1 MATIIKIV
9 YDVTNPV
16 IKVTYDVTNITVSG
30 SDIAPVYISLDYS
43 SSSAVTVITSV
54 GLTMPTGFSVANSP
68 LTSSGTLAVTYA
80 AGYSLPTTTKQSEWD
95 QAYNDKINSAAVT
108 GTTTKTLT
116 LNQQDGGTIQASWSD
131 IDTGLTSVGVSMPSG
146 FTVANSPL
154 TSNGTINITGSG
166 TTAQYLRGDGTLAT
180 FPTIYN
186 GTVTSVDMTV
196 PTGLTISGNP
206 ITSAGTLALALASG
220 YSIPTTASQANWNT
234 AYNDSIT
241 SASVSGTSTKTLT
254 LNQQDGGTVTA
265 SWSDIDTGLTSV
277 GLSMPSA
284 FAVANSPLTSN
295 GTIAVTG
302 AGTSAQYVRGDGQLA
317 NFPANGGGG
326 SSVNYYLNGSVS
338 QGTFGGDTY
347 YEMSKS
353 PIGGAGTNF
362 TRTAAQGNGYIASFI
377 TDAGDP
383 ALLNI
388 PGGNWNL
395 EFYFNASS
403 GGGTPSF
410 YAELYKVSSSNV
422 FTLVASGSTNAEGIT
437 QGTVVDQYFTSIPV
451 VQTSLLATDR
461 LAIRIY
467 VLPDGRNITLHTE
480 NSNLCEVLTTF
491 STGLNALN
499 GLTAQV
505 QYFAT
510 GTSGTDF
517 NISSV
522 TDTHTFNLPDA
533 SSSARGLVTTG
544 TQTVAGAKT
553 FSSAVTST
561 NFVLSG
567 GTGNTGL
574 YYGHTNK
581 VVLANYVVGG
591 GIDFETNG
599 GVINMVL
606 DASGNLDVVGNVTGA
621 SIIKSGGTSSQFLK
635 ADGSVDSTTYQS
647 ALTLTTTGTSGAAT
661 LVGSTLNIPQYS
673 GTNIYNGDGT
683 LTGNRSLTH
692 GGYNLSFIGSS
703 FTNRF
708 TSAGR
713 LLLGTTTESTY
724 IFDAVG
730 AARVSGD
737 LAITR
742 QAGGGGGSSV
752 QNYFPSATG
761 TDGLSYGVGKSET
774 AGNSA
779 FFGWRN
785 NSGSPHTFL
794 ETYAGTGELRIQ
806 NVNAS
811 GTIKIGETNQ
821 TVSITGT
828 NTLTLT
834 GKYFSITDAASSVTF
849 KNYSSGLSGTEAI
862 SYGVGKSETSGNT
875 GFFGWA
881 NNSGTPFVYLESYG
895 GGSPVCLQ
903 RGGGNVLVG
912 TTSDISSSVF
922 TIAST
927 TKGFLPPRMTTTQRN
942 AISSPAAGLIVYDN
956 TLNDL
961 VYHNGTA
968 WTIIQDAITLTTT
981 GSSGAATLVGT
992 TLNIPNYGSALSGYL
1007 PLTGGTLSSASSA
1020 ETLRLVNTGTG
1031 YGLYNQSD
1039 SYFQG
1044 DVKFQSV
1051 SNTIL
1056 KVDAS
1061 NKLIAAV
1068 AGTDYQAPITN
1079 PVTGTGTTNYLPKW
1093 TSGSAIGSS
1102 AIYDN
1107 IGNIIIGSTT
1117 DNGQKLQVVGTGY
1130 FSGNVSIGTTSPLY
1144 KLDVQG
1150 QTRIGYDVTPAAPSA
1165 TDILSTA
1172 HTIFGGNGGN
1182 YLTIGQY
1189 GSPTYA
1195 QWIQSSFSNPTS
1207 AVYSLLLNPL
1217 GGNLLVGTTTD
1228 SGEKL
1233 QVAGTM
1239 KVGGESS
1246 FNTTTNQFAIFNST
1260 NADGGVIVFRRSGTN
1275 VGAIGNSKNLGVGVL
1290 DDLEIR
1296 SGISASIHLKTDS
1309 GSITVKSSGIV
1320 NLSNVPSS
1328 ATGLSSGDIY
1338 KDASGFLKIV

>member
-1 MATIIKIV
+1 MANKKINQLDSRVLSATDLMLVGDPITGTSYKSLVSGLGLV
-9 YDVTNPV
+9 YVPYTGATANVALGEYGISGGYFQADLTPTLTGGVGRLIWNDTDGTMDLGLKGGNVTLHIGQNQYARVVNGTGGDVTKV
-16 IKVTYDVTNITVSG
+16 AYRAVKVTGAQGQRLQVNLAQANNDANSTDTLGVIAE
-30 SDIAPVYISLDYS
+30 DIANNQTGFICTSGQITGINTTGALQGETWNDGDILYLSPTTPGVLTKVKPDAPNHSVIMGFVVYAHANNGKIFLKVDNGYESSELHDIYTPTKNNNDGIFWVTANNRYESKSVAGALGYTPVPTTRTLTINGTAYDL
-43 SSSAVTVITSV
+43 SADRSWSV
-54 GLTMPTGFSVANSP
+54 GTVTSLTLATGTTGTDVNVSNGTI
-68 LTSSGTLAVTYA
+68 TSSGT
-80 AGYSLPTTTKQSEWD
+80 
-95 QAYNDKINSAAVT
+95 
-108 GTTTKTLT
+108 
-116 LNQQDGGTIQASWSD
+116 
-131 IDTGLTSVGVSMPSG
+131 
-146 FTVANSPL
+146 
-154 TSNGTINITGSG
+154 IT
-166 TTAQYLRGDGTLAT
+166 
-180 FPTIYN
+180 
-186 GTVTSVDMTV
+186 
-196 PTGLTISGNP
+196 
-206 ITSAGTLALALASG
+206 
-220 YSIPTTASQANWNT
+220 
-234 AYNDSIT
+234 
-241 SASVSGTSTKTLT
+241 
-254 LNQQDGGTVTA
+254 
-265 SWSDIDTGLTSV
+265 
-277 GLSMPSA
+277 
-284 FAVANSPLTSN
+284 
-295 GTIAVTG
+295 
-302 AGTSAQYVRGDGQLA
+302 
-317 NFPANGGGG
+317 
-326 SSVNYYLNGSVS
+326 
-338 QGTFGGDTY
+338 
-347 YEMSKS
+347 
-353 PIGGAGTNF
+353 
-362 TRTAAQGNGYIASFI
+362 
-377 TDAGDP
+377 
-383 ALLNI
+383 LNI
-388 PGGNWNL
+388 P
-395 EFYFNASS
+395 
-403 GGGTPSF
+403 
-410 YAELYKVSSSNV
+410 
-422 FTLVASGSTNAEGIT
+422 
-437 QGTVVDQYFTSIPV
+437 
-451 VQTSLLATDR
+451 
-461 LAIRIY
+461 
-467 VLPDGRNITLHTE
+467 
-480 NSNLCEVLTTF
+480 
-491 STGLNALN
+491 
-499 GLTAQV
+499 
-505 QYFAT
+505 
-510 GTSGTDF
+510 
-517 NISSV
+517 
-522 TDTHTFNLPDA
+522 DA
-533 SSSARGLVTTG
+533 SATARGLITTG

-927 TKGFLPPRMTTTQRN
+927 TKGFLPPRMTTTQKN
-942 AISSPAAGLIVYDN
+942 AIGSPAAGLVVYDTDTN
-956 TLNDL
+956 KLCCYNGTSWNDL
-961 VYHNGTA
+961 
-968 WTIIQDAITLTTT
+968 
-981 GSSGAATLVGT
+981 
-992 TLNIPNYGSALSGYL
+992 
-1007 PLTGGTLSSASSA
+1007 
-1020 ETLRLVNTGTG
+1020 
-1031 YGLYNQSD
+1031 
-1039 SYFQG
+1039 F
-1044 DVKFQSV
+1044 
-1051 SNTIL
+1051 
-1056 KVDAS
+1056 
-1061 NKLIAAV
+1061 
-1068 AGTDYQAPITN
+1068 
-1079 PVTGTGTTNYLPKW
+1079 
-1093 TSGSAIGSS
+1093 
-1102 AIYDN
+1102 
-1107 IGNIIIGSTT
+1107 
-1117 DNGQKLQVVGTGY
+1117 
-1130 FSGNVSIGTTSPLY
+1130 
-1144 KLDVQG
+1144 
-1150 QTRIGYDVTPAAPSA
+1150 
-1165 TDILSTA
+1165 
-1172 HTIFGGNGGN
+1172 
-1182 YLTIGQY
+1182 
-1189 GSPTYA
+1189 
-1195 QWIQSSFSNPTS
+1195 
-1207 AVYSLLLNPL
+1207 
-1217 GGNLLVGTTTD
+1217 
-1228 SGEKL
+1228 
-1233 QVAGTM
+1233 
-1239 KVGGESS
+1239 
-1246 FNTTTNQFAIFNST
+1246 
-1260 NADGGVIVFRRSGTN
+1260 
-1275 VGAIGNSKNLGVGVL
+1275 
-1290 DDLEIR
+1290 
-1296 SGISASIHLKTDS
+1296 
-1309 GSITVKSSGIV
+1309 
-1320 NLSNVPSS
+1320 
-1328 ATGLSSGDIY
+1328 
-1338 KDASGFLKIV
+1338 